1 MVSLLSIVFAV
12 LVHLWLPSKEDLIEI
27 SKLGKYSPQHLKVS
41 KLTTYFMIIFIIFI
55 DSFIRLKN
63 PCSGHQYRNLLHGLK
78 LNNPGDNYV

>member
-1 MVSLLSIVFAV
+1 M
-12 LVHLWLPSKEDLIEI
+12 
-27 SKLGKYSPQHLKVS
+27 VS

-63 PCSGHQYRNLLHGLK
+63 PGGKHLYRNLWHGLK